1 MAAKKERAP
10 DRVAALRTA
19 DRQAERETNDGH
31 QKRDHGRAE
40 GQATSAL
47 EDGGIEGRP
56 RRHGV
61 GPRMPSTVDAV
72 RAAAG
77 ASKKGMAATPAIPA
91 MIGPGKIWMALFS

>member
-1 MAAKKERAP
+1 MKHEAN
-10 DRVAALRTA
+10 RVAALRTA
-19 DRQAERETNDGH
+19 DRHAERKTDHGDQE
-31 QKRDHGRAE
+31 RDHGRTE
-40 GQATSAL
+40 GNAAAAL
-47 EDGGIEGRP
+47 EDGGIKSRP

-61 GPRMPSTVDAV
+61 GPRIPSTVGAA